1 MSKTAEQKALEA
13 YPPHYQKL
21 AGDGYFDMSLEKRE
35 GYIRGYDQAMQD
47 FLEKACEWLK
57 ESITNNPECN
67 RIISKKGVITM
78 GLLIEDFKNYM
89 QK

>member
-1 MSKTAEQKALEA
+1 MKSNAPE
-13 YPPHYQKL
+13 KL
-21 AGDGYFDMSLEKRE
+21 YVDTEDRLSDSILYGFTEKRKGNDIE
-35 GYIRGYDQAMQD
+35 YIRKDD
-47 FLEKACEWLK
+47 FVEKTCKWLK

-89 QK
+89 KGE

>member
-1 MSKTAEQKALEA
+1 MSKIAENKALEA
-13 YPPHYQKL
+13 YPIDKL
-21 AGDGYFDMSLEKRE
+21 YNDVNLQYRIGYEE
-35 GYIRGYDQAMQD
+35 GYDQAMQD
-47 FLEKACEWLK
+47 FLEKTCKWLK

-89 QK
+89 QNESEN